1 MYQNA
6 SNRKFYGIIDAYNA
20 GLIKASKACKKCPIF
35 DRLGREIGVLMG
47 GGEEQSMLPGVG
59 LFIAV
64 LCCVACGGIG
74 FMMGANFGSTKH
86 YHYHQEPPQY
96 EQREAENVEVHLPG

>member
-1 MYQNA
+1 
-6 SNRKFYGIIDAYNA
+6 
-20 GLIKASKACKKCPIF
+20 
-35 DRLGREIGVLMG
+35 
-47 GGEEQSMLPGVG
+47 MLPGVG

>member
-1 MYQNA
+1 
-6 SNRKFYGIIDAYNA
+6 
-20 GLIKASKACKKCPIF
+20 
-35 DRLGREIGVLMG
+35 
-47 GGEEQSMLPGVG
+47 MLPGVG

-74 FMMGANFGSTKH
+74 LMMGANFGSTKH

-96 EQREAENVEVHLPG
+96 EQREAENVEVHLSGR